1 MLTRIYIVS
10 ALALLSCSNPS
21 GNQNNSMADSSKE
34 FITSEQQLTEQDVIA
49 PDAKVVP
56 HITEIH
62 DLKLNDDYFW
72 MRLSDE
78 QKEAKTP
85 DDQTQD
91 VLDYLI
97 AENDYKESAL
107 APTKDFQ
114 KELFDEIVGRIVKD
128 DESVP
133 VFYRGHWYYS
143 RYEEGKEYAYN
154 CRKKETMDGAEE
166 ILLDGPKL
174 AEGHSYFAIGG
185 SSVSPNNNIIVYG
198 IDTVSRRQ
206 YTLRFKDLTTGIVF
220 EDEIPET
227 TGGAVWSNDNKTIFY
242 TKKDPTTLRSYR
254 ILKHTLGTD
263 SSEDVVVYEETD
275 DTFNVGVGKSKS
287 ERFIMIGS
295 HSTLSSETRFIDA
308 DKPDSEWT
316 VVQPRQDDHE
326 YHVSHYGDNFYI
338 QTNADAKNFKLVKTS
353 IESPSRENW
362 VDVIPHRNDVLYEG
376 TEIFEDF
383 LVVAER
389 KEGLTNIRVKSWDGS
404 EDYYLEFNDPAYMA
418 YVGANPEFK
427 SSTLRFGYTSLTTPH
442 TTYEHSFADKSRDQ
456 LKQQKVLGGDFDPE
470 NYKSERLMVKA
481 RDGAMVPVSIVYRK
495 DVKLDGSNPLL
506 LYAYGSYGYS
516 MDPGFSSTRLSL
528 LDRGFVYAMAHI
540 RGGSEMGRHWYED
553 GKLFKKMN
561 TFNDFI
567 DCGKHLVANNYT
579 SPEHLYAMGGSAG
592 GLLMGAVMNLEPE
605 LFNGIVAAVPF
616 VDVINTMLDE
626 SIPLTTGEFD
636 EWGNPK
642 NADYFDYIMS
652 YSPYDNVSNLNYPHT
667 LITTGYWDSQVQY
680 WEPAKWIAKLRDNKQ
695 DDNLL
700 IMHCNMETGH
710 GGASGRF
717 ARFKETAME
726 YAFLFMLEGIDK

>member
-1 MLTRIYIVS
+1 MLNRIYIVS
-10 ALALLSCSNPS
+10 ALALFSCSTQS
-21 GNQNNSMADSSKE
+21 DNQNNTMADSSKN
-34 FITSEQQLTEQDVIA
+34 FITSEQLLAKQDVIA
-49 PDAKVVP
+49 PDAKVIP
-56 HITEIH
+56 HVTEIH
-62 DLKLNDDYFW
+62 NLELNDDYFW
-72 MRLSDE
+72 MRLSDA

-91 VLDYLI
+91 VLDYLN

-114 KELFDEIVGRIVKD
+114 SELFDEIVGRIVKD

-133 VFYRGHWYYS
+133 VFYRGYWYYS
-143 RYEEGKEYAYN
+143 RYEEGKEYAFN
-154 CRKKETMDGAEE
+154 CRKKDSLDNPEE
-166 ILLDGPKL
+166 ILLDGPQL

-185 SSVSPNNNIIVYG
+185 SSISPNNNIIVYG

-206 YTLRFKDLTTGIVF
+206 YTLRFKDLTTGVVF

-227 TGGAVWSNDNKTIFY
+227 TGGAVWANDNKTIFY
-242 TKKDPTTLRSYR
+242 TKKDPVTLRSYR
-254 ILKHTLGTD
+254 ILKHILGTD
-263 SSEDVVVYEETD
+263 LSEDVVVYEETD
-275 DTFNVGVGKSKS
+275 DTFNIGVGKSKS
-287 ERFIMIGS
+287 ERFIMIGAN
-295 HSTLSSETRFIDA
+295 STLSSETRYIDA
-308 DKPDSEWT
+308 DKPNSEWT
-316 VVQPRQDDHE
+316 VIQERQDNHE
-326 YHVSHYGDNFYI
+326 YGVSHYGDHFYI
-338 QTNADAKNFKLVKTS
+338 QTNAEAKNFKLVKTS
-353 IESPSRENW
+353 IETPSREHW
-362 VDVIPHRNDVLYEG
+362 VDVIPHRDDVLFEG

-383 LVVAER
+383 LVIEER
-389 KEGLTNIRVKSWDGS
+389 KEGLTNIRVKSWDDS

-418 YVGANPEFK
+418 YVGTNPEFK
-427 SSTLRFGYTSLTTPH
+427 STTLRFGYTSLTTPN
-442 TTYEHSFADKSRDQ
+442 TTYEHSFDDKSRTQ
-456 LKQQKVLGGDFDPE
+456 LKQQKVLGGDFDPA
-470 NYKSERLMVKA
+470 NYASERIMVEA
-481 RDGAMVPVSIVYRK
+481 RDGAQVPVSIVYRK
-495 DVKLDGSNPLL
+495 GVKMDGSNPLL

-540 RGGSEMGRHWYED
+540 RGGSEMGRNWYED

-579 SPEHLYAMGGSAG
+579 SPDHLYAMGGSAG

-642 NADYFDYIMS
+642 NKAYFDYMMS
-652 YSPYDNVSNLNYPHT
+652 YSPYDNISKLNYPHT

-680 WEPAKWIAKLRDNKQ
+680 WEPAKWIAKLRDQKQ